1 LKLIRLYIEDFM
13 CHSCSYIDFT
23 QFNAALIVGKI
34 DNNELYSNGVG
45 KTTIFKAIEYVLFN
59 QADVNLDKI
68 IRDDMS
74 SCKVVLDFN
83 IDDQEYRLSRI
94 RSKKGS
100 TDISLLQRNSVVGPD
115 DEVYHTL
122 YKNDIYTAICNDD
135 LINKYWKDIGGR
147 RAADTEKELN
157 KLIKTNFLAFRS
169 TLHFVQND
177 FTGLSTVTTSK
188 RKGILREALS
198 LGIYAKLEKIAK
210 EKASAIS
217 KDIDRH
223 KTLIDSIGNP
233 GIAHQLYKDQLIDID
248 SELGIQ
254 QVALSNITNNLEMQT
269 LELNNLISS
278 HSVLENKFSS
288 LVLKDKSLSAEKSKI
303 ETSIKEYQTKKTNI
317 IKAANGIVEEVKLLK
332 ENQARLISIDYSQ
345 IDIILEQISLIKED
359 IAKHN
364 VNIQNN
370 LLKYEELKIPVPD
383 DSICKHCRQKLTI
396 EHKLLCKQ
404 QINDELTKCQDLI
417 KLSKSEISKLNS
429 IIVKDQQI
437 INSLN
442 ISKKQL
448 ENINILIVN
457 KSKEIQDKKSIHL
470 EYKQLLDKFN
480 QDLIDKLIEIDLVKE
495 DLKNSSIDEA
505 NNIQNQINSV
515 KSNINEINKQ
525 LSLVNKQITHLNST
539 KAVLIHN
546 IDQES
551 KAVIKQ
557 NELRTNL
564 KTLEDKFAIYPH
576 VIQSFSSVG
585 IPNLII
591 QNVLDDLQ
599 LESNSLLSQLKPGL
613 QLSFVIEKTK
623 GDGTQDDTLEIN
635 YQINGKNRDY
645 DQLSGA
651 MKLAVIF
658 SLKLGLSF
666 LLQKMIGTDIKFLL
680 LDEID
685 QSLDKAS
692 VDAFADIVK
701 FFQKDFTILIITH
714 NDRLKDKFS
723 HAVLVD
729 QDINMISKAQVVSS
743 W

>member
-1 LKLIRLYIEDFM
+1 M

-23 QFNAALIVGKI
+23 QFNSALIVGKI

-59 QADVNLDKI
+59 QADVNLEKI
-68 IRDDMS
+68 IRDDMA

-83 IDDQEYRLSRI
+83 IDDQEYRLSRV
-94 RSKKGS
+94 RSKKGA
-100 TDISLLQRNSVVGPD
+100 TDISLLQRNNIIGPD

-122 YKNDIYTAICNDD
+122 YKNDIYKAICEDD

-169 TLHFVQND
+169 TLHFIQND
-177 FTGLSTVTTSK
+177 FTGLSTVTPGK

-198 LGIYAKLEKIAK
+198 LGVYSKLEKIAK

-223 KTLIDSIGNP
+223 KTLIDSLGNP
-233 GIAHQLYKDQLIDID
+233 SVDYQLFKNQLVDVD
-248 SELGIQ
+248 NELNIQ
-254 QVALSNITNNLEMQT
+254 QIVLTNVNDSLVLHT
-269 LELNNLISS
+269 SKLNDLISA
-278 HSVLENKFSS
+278 HSVLESKFSS
-288 LVLKDKSLSAEKSKI
+288 LVLKDKLLFSEKSKI
-303 ETSIKEYQTKKTNI
+303 ETSIKEYQTKKSNI
-317 IKAANGIVEEVKLLK
+317 IKAATSIVEEVKLLK

-345 IDIILEQISLIKED
+345 IDIILEKISLIKEE
-359 IAKHN
+359 IARHS

-370 LLKYEELKIPVPD
+370 LTKYEELKVPVPD
-383 DSICKHCRQKLTI
+383 DSVCKHCRQKLTT

-404 QINDELTKCQDLI
+404 QVNDELKQCQELI
-417 KLSKSEISKLNS
+417 KISKSEVAKLNA
-429 IIVKDQQI
+429 IIIKEQQI

-442 ISKKQL
+442 ISKQQL

-457 KSKEIQDKKSIHL
+457 KSKEIQDKKSIHM

-480 QDLIDKLIEIDLVKE
+480 QDLIDKLSEIDLVKE

-505 NNIQNQINSV
+505 NNIQNQINIV
-515 KSNINEINKQ
+515 KNNIIEINKQ
-525 LSLVNKQITHLNST
+525 LFLINKQITHLNSS
-539 KAVLIHN
+539 KAVLAHN
-546 IDQES
+546 LDQEN
-551 KAVIKQ
+551 KAIIKQ
-557 NELRTNL
+557 NELRANL
-564 KTLEDKFAIYPH
+564 KILEDKFIIYPH

-599 LESNSLLSQLKPGL
+599 VESNLLLSQLKPGL

-623 GDGTQDDTLEIN
+623 GDGSQDDTLEIN
-635 YQINGKNRDY
+635 YHINGKSRDY

-666 LLQKMIGTDIKFLL
+666 LLQKMIGTDIRFLL

-729 QDINMISKAQVVSS
+729 QDINMVSKAQVVSS